1 MQPPMQPSPLIYF
14 AASIKYL
21 LASNIVDFLKTLS
34 SHRNEQVN
42 SKINMN
48 ELNQQNSGGITAAGV
63 DKIRTMI
70 EGFDDISH
78 GGLPVGRTTLVSGTS
93 GTGKTLLAVQ
103 FLRNGIVDFNE
114 PGVFVTFEES
124 PADIIKNAFSFGWDL
139 QKFVDEGKLFILDA
153 SPDPD
158 GQDVVGNFDLSALI
172 ERIQYAIRKYKAKR
186 VSIDSVTAVFQQYD
200 AVSVVRRE
208 IFRIVARLKQVG
220 VTTIMTT
227 ERMDEYG
234 QVARFGVEEFVS
246 DNVVILRNVL
256 EGERRRRT
264 IEILKLRGT
273 THMQGEYP
281 FTMTHQGI
289 NIFPLGAM
297 RLTQRSSNVR
307 VSSGVKTLDEMCGG
321 GYFKDSI
328 ILATGATGTGKT
340 MLVSKFLEESCVR
353 GERVI
358 LFAYEESRAQLSRNA
373 SSWGIDFEE
382 LEQQGLL
389 KILCAY
395 PESAG
400 LEDHLQTIKQEIA
413 DFKPAR
419 IAIDSL
425 SAIARGVS
433 NNAFRQFVIGV
444 TGFAKQEEITGFF
457 TNTTDQFMGSNSITN
472 THISTITDTI
482 LMLQYVEIRG
492 EMSRAINVFKMR
504 GSWHDK
510 GIREYIISDRGLE
523 IKDSFRNFERIISGS
538 PTRIAVDEK
547 TELSRI
553 IRGVQRDEE

>member
-1 MQPPMQPSPLIYF
+1 MTQ
-14 AASIKYL
+14 
-21 LASNIVDFLKTLS
+21 T
-34 SHRNEQVN
+34 
-42 SKINMN
+42 
-48 ELNQQNSGGITAAGV
+48 NQDGQSGSLTVAGV
-63 DKIRTMI
+63 RKIRTLI

-93 GTGKTLLAVQ
+93 GTGKTLLATQ
-103 FLRNGIVDFNE
+103 FLYNGITQFDE
-114 PGVFVTFEES
+114 PGVFITFEES
-124 PADIIKNAFSFGWDL
+124 PADIIKNACSFGWNL
-139 QKFVDEGKLFILDA
+139 QQLVDEGKLFILDA
-153 SPDPD
+153 SPDPE
-158 GQDVVGNFDLSALI
+158 GQDVIGNFDLSALI

-200 AVSVVRRE
+200 AASVVRRE
-208 IFRIVARLKQVG
+208 IFRLVARLKQVG
-220 VTTIMTT
+220 ATTIMTT
-227 ERMDEYG
+227 ERIEEYG
-234 QVARFGVEEFVS
+234 PVARFGVEEFVS
-246 DNVVILRNVL
+246 DNVVIVRNVL

-273 THMQGEYP
+273 THMKGEYP
-281 FTMTHQGI
+281 FTITNHGI

-321 GYFKDSI
+321 GFFKDSI

-340 MLVSKFLEESCVR
+340 LLVSKFLQDGCRV
-353 GERVI
+353 GERAL

-373 SSWGIDFEE
+373 YSWGIDFED

-389 KILCAY
+389 KIICAY

-400 LEDHLQTIKQEIA
+400 LEDHLQIIKSEISE
-413 DFKPAR
+413 FKPSR

-425 SAIARGVS
+425 SALARGVS

-457 TNTTDQFMGSNSITN
+457 TNTTDQFMGSHSITDS
-472 THISTITDTI
+472 HISTITDTI
-482 LMLQYVEIRG
+482 LLLQYVEIRG
-492 EMSRAINVFKMR
+492 EMARAINVFKMR
-504 GSWHDK
+504 GSWHDT
-510 GIREYIISDRGLE
+510 GIRQYIISERGPE
-523 IKDSFRNFERIISGS
+523 IKDSFRNFERVISGS

-547 TELSRI
+547 NELSRI
-553 IRGVQRDEE
+553 VRGFQEKMDKSEEE

>member
-1 MQPPMQPSPLIYF
+1 MSQPN
-14 AASIKYL
+14 
-21 LASNIVDFLKTLS
+21 SNGSQLEAK
-34 SHRNEQVN
+34 
-42 SKINMN
+42 
-48 ELNQQNSGGITAAGV
+48 GV
-63 DKIRTMI
+63 QKIRTMI

-93 GTGKTLLAVQ
+93 GTGKTLIAVQ
-103 FLRNGIVDFNE
+103 FLYNGISQFDE
-114 PGVFVTFEES
+114 SGIFVTFEES
-124 PADIIKNAFSFGWDL
+124 PADIIKNAYSFGWDL
-139 QKFVDEGKLFILDA
+139 QKLIDDGKLFILDA
-153 SPDPD
+153 SPDPE

-172 ERIQYAIRKYKAKR
+172 ERIHYAIRKYKARR

-200 AVSVVRRE
+200 AASVVRRE
-208 IFRIVARLKQVG
+208 IFRLVARMKQVG
-220 VTTIMTT
+220 ATTIMTT
-227 ERMDEYG
+227 ERVEEYG
-234 QVARFGVEEFVS
+234 PIARFGVEEFVS

-264 IEILKLRGT
+264 AEILKLRGT
-273 THMQGEYP
+273 THMKGEYP
-281 FTMTHQGI
+281 FTITNQGI
-289 NIFPLGAM
+289 SIFPLGAM

-307 VSSGVKTLDEMCGG
+307 VSSGVKTLDQMCGG
-321 GYFKDSI
+321 GFFKDSI

-340 MLVSKFLEESCVR
+340 LLVSKFIQDACNR
-353 GERVI
+353 GERAI

-373 SSWGIDFEE
+373 YSWGIEFEE
-382 LEQQGLL
+382 LERKGLL

-400 LEDHLQTIKQEIA
+400 LEDHLQMIKSEI
-413 DFKPAR
+413 DHFKPNC

-425 SAIARGVS
+425 SALARGVS
-433 NNAFRQFVIGV
+433 NNAFRQFIIGV

-457 TNTTDQFMGSNSITN
+457 TNTTDQFMGAHSITDS
-472 THISTITDTI
+472 HISTITDTI

-510 GIREYIISDRGLE
+510 GIREYTITEQGPE

-538 PTRIAVDEK
+538 PSRVSVDEK

-553 IRGVQRDEE
+553 VKGVKDNVE

>member
-1 MQPPMQPSPLIYF
+1 M
-14 AASIKYL
+14 
-21 LASNIVDFLKTLS
+21 
-34 SHRNEQVN
+34 
-42 SKINMN
+42 
-48 ELNQQNSGGITAAGV
+48 NQQNQKLEEKQSIPDGV
-63 DKIRTMI
+63 QKLRTMI

-93 GTGKTLLAVQ
+93 GTGKTMLAVQ
-103 FLRNGIVDFNE
+103 FLYNGIVQFDE
-114 PGVFVTFEES
+114 PGIFVTFEES
-124 PADIIKNAFSFGWDL
+124 PADIIKNAVIFGWNL
-139 QKFVDEGKLFILDA
+139 QTFIEQGKLFILDA
-153 SPDPD
+153 SPDPE
-158 GQDVVGNFDLSALI
+158 GQEVVGNFDLSALI

-200 AVSVVRRE
+200 AASVVRRE
-208 IFRIVARLKQVG
+208 IFRLVARLKQVG
-220 VTTIMTT
+220 ATTIMTT
-227 ERMDEYG
+227 ERIEEYG
-234 QVARFGVEEFVS
+234 PVARFGVEEFVS

-273 THMQGEYP
+273 THMKGEYP
-281 FTMTHQGI
+281 FTITNDGI

-307 VSSGVKTLDEMCGG
+307 VSSGVRTLDEMCGG
-321 GYFKDSI
+321 GFFKDSI

-340 MLVSKFLEESCVR
+340 LLVSKFLQNACEHQ
-353 GERVI
+353 ERAI

-373 SSWGIDFEE
+373 YSWGIDFED
-382 LEQQGLL
+382 LEQKGLL
-389 KILCAY
+389 KIICAY

-400 LEDHLQTIKQEIA
+400 LEDHLQIIKSEIA
-413 DFKPAR
+413 AFKPSR

-425 SAIARGVS
+425 SALARGVS

-444 TGFAKQEEITGFF
+444 TGYAKQEEITGFF
-457 TNTTDQFMGSNSITN
+457 TNTTDQFMGSHSITDS
-472 THISTITDTI
+472 HISTITDTI
-482 LMLQYVEIRG
+482 LLLQYVEIRG

-510 GIREYIISDRGLE
+510 GIREYIISEQGPD
-523 IKDSFRNFERIISGS
+523 IKDSFRNLEGIISGS
-538 PTRIAVDEK
+538 ATRVSVDEK

-553 IRGVQRDEE
+553 VKGVQRQAED